1 MRSYRDT
8 MEDLRFSPEEK
19 AAMTQALLQAA
30 ASGPPK
36 TKRRKKAA
44 LIAVAAVAAALC
56 AACATGVLQ
65 DAVATLSA
73 HFGSEPEQVKLI
85 QELTQPVLA
94 SDTDNG
100 VTVTIEAVLGDSER
114 SFLLCRMERENG
126 QPVLPQNED
135 TKNVANGDNHLMFE
149 EGRMNSVISYGSS
162 TEIPSEI
169 TEDIGVSMEML
180 DFTPSDT
187 VLYFVFPLDW
197 QFSPKPAHE
206 INLTLTNLYSHEF
219 YYTTTP
225 SSVIDTP
232 PVERDIP
239 LVDGTWEFSFLLP
252 QENQDNS
259 VELADG
265 QTFHPGTDPASPID
279 AKLQHLLLSPF
290 LISVE
295 FTYTTPESIVAEAT
309 AAYDPACQYPLE
321 DWVRIYVS
329 DSFIDTPLSFTRTDG
344 TQVSFDRLGGTSGD
358 ATQPEQYSMTI
369 RFKEVL
375 PLDTIESVT
384 IGDLTIPLS

>member
-135 TKNVANGDNHLMFE
+135 TKNVANGDSHLMFE
-149 EGRMNSVISYGSS
+149 AGRMNSVISYGSS

-169 TEDIGVSMEML
+169 TEDIGASMEML

-219 YYTTTP
+219 YY
-225 SSVIDTP
+225 S
-232 PVERDIP
+232 
-239 LVDGTWEFSFLLP
+239 WE
-252 QENQDNS
+252 
-259 VELADG
+259 
-265 QTFHPGTDPASPID
+265 
-279 AKLQHLLLSPF
+279 
-290 LISVE
+290 
-295 FTYTTPESIVAEAT
+295 
-309 AAYDPACQYPLE
+309 
-321 DWVRIYVS
+321 
-329 DSFIDTPLSFTRTDG
+329 
-344 TQVSFDRLGGTSGD
+344 
-358 ATQPEQYSMTI
+358 
-369 RFKEVL
+369 
-375 PLDTIESVT
+375 
-384 IGDLTIPLS
+384 